1 MKIDY
6 TESNE
11 WQVGDVIHSKDSSL
25 YLVVAT
31 FLNYSESSPQYS
43 LIGLDNG
50 YAVGKSYSTLKE
62 LQRQLCSKDDYILN
76 GTFKYIND
84 DKGE

>member
-11 WQVGDVIHSKDSSL
+11 WQVGDVIHSTDSSL

-31 FLNYSESSPQYS
+31 YLNYSEPIFEYS
-43 LIGLDNG
+43 LISLDSG
-50 YAVGKSYSTLKE
+50 YSLGESYSTLKE
-62 LQRQLCSKDDYILN
+62 LQRQLSGKDDYILH
-76 GTFKYIND
+76 GTFKYIN
-84 DKGE
+84 